1 LLLSLSDECVLCG
14 ASATNKSLLARVW
27 SRFSTLCFVLTCF
40 FAFFQ
45 FVRFAAFCSHS
56 LGARAKPKKKKKKK
70 KKKPVFSSWSQDE
83 IAQTDANL
91 TSPVELQ
98 TSMNSSTTVTSQSSN
113 SDAPKL
119 TKTSWRGSQTIVL
132 VDAVTVLGDCNWRQV
147 AQYIPSKTAAQCA
160 QQWAR

>member
-1 LLLSLSDECVLCG
+1 MSVSCVVRQQQTRAFWRACGRDFQRFVLCSLVFSRFFNSF
-14 ASATNKSLLARVW
+14 ASLRFVLIPLAR
-27 SRFSTLCFVLTCF
+27 
-40 FAFFQ
+40 AQ
-45 FVRFAAFCSHS
+45 NQ
-56 LGARAKPKKKKKKK
+56 KKKKKK

>member
-1 LLLSLSDECVLCG
+1 VWCVSNKQEPFGARVVAIFNALFCAHLFFRVFSIRSLRCVLF
-14 ASATNKSLLARVW
+14 SFPWRARK
-27 SRFSTLCFVLTCF
+27 T
-40 FAFFQ
+40 
-45 FVRFAAFCSHS
+45 
-56 LGARAKPKKKKKKK
+56 KKKKKKK